1 MFAPPTKGQM
11 YVTAALPPVPVIAAG
26 VPGIVLVMANVLVT
40 LVPLQPVTT
49 SVLVPVV
56 NVDAYF
62 ILTELPLFTA
72 LIPIVVALETD
83 HANEETPVDVIE

>member
-1 MFAPPTKGQM
+1 MFEPPTYGQM
-11 YVTAALPPVPVIAAG
+11 YVIGVLPPTPVIEAG
-26 VPGIVLVMANVLVT
+26 VPGIVLVTAKVLVI

-49 SVLVPVV
+49 TVMVPVV

-72 LIPIVVALETD
+72 LIPIVAVLDTYHVKEKAP
-83 HANEETPVDVIE
+83 EEAIE